1 MKRVL
6 FVIPAF
12 SIGGTNT
19 SLVSLLPYVDRTQY
33 DLYVYALNP
42 VGPMGEEIARY
53 STVFNSIKHGTQ
65 SSSSS
70 NSSGST
76 IKILL
81 RCIKRLFDRIGLD
94 LKPVIYKKQVKSL
107 EIRSFDCVIAFQE
120 GEATRF
126 VQYFRNTRKAA
137 WVRADYA
144 RYLSIAKIEPE
155 VALYNKYDVIVNV
168 SESALNSF
176 LRVMPQ
182 CKGKSIYI
190 YNLVDRER
198 ILSLSQSPEVVVP
211 NYSDFTIVSLGRV
224 DKVKHFTDIP
234 VIAKALSDHGISF
247 HWMIIGG
254 PTVRYPEEYE
264 LLKKG
269 IAESDLS
276 SRVELLGHQSNPY
289 PYLAK
294 SNLLVCLSESET
306 FNHTFA
312 EARSLGIPVL
322 SVDYPGADELLGNKK
337 GGLTVKREMIPETI
351 ERIITDPESYT
362 ILKQEAESFLFDN
375 SSQLRRLTDYV
386 FEGQS
391 YE

>member
-33 DLYVYALNP
+33 DVYVYALSP
-42 VGPMGEEIARY
+42 VGPMGKEIARY
-53 STVFNSIKHGTQ
+53 CTVLNTIEPGTL

-81 RCIKRLFDRIGLD
+81 KRIKRFFDRIGID
-94 LKPVIYKKQVKSL
+94 LKPIVYRKQVKSL
-107 EIRSFDCVIAFQE
+107 AVRSFDCVIAFQE

-137 WVRADYA
+137 WIRADYS
-144 RYLSIAKIEPE
+144 RYLSIARIEPE

-168 SESALNSF
+168 SKSALNSF
-176 LRVMPQ
+176 LNLMPQ

-198 ILSLSQSPEVVVP
+198 ILSLSKSPDVAVQ
-211 NYSDFTIVSLGRV
+211 NYAEFTIVSLGRV

-234 VIAKALSDHGISF
+234 VIAKTLSDHGISF

-269 IAESDLS
+269 IVDGDLS

-322 SVDYPGADELLGNKK
+322 SVDYPGSDELLGNRK
-337 GGLTVKREMIPETI
+337 GGLTVKREMICETI
-351 ERIITDPESYT
+351 ERIITDSESYT

-375 SSQLRRLTDYV
+375 SSQLKRLTDYV
-386 FEGQS
+386 FEGHS
-391 YE
+391 